1 MKKSLKLGV
10 FLMGVG
16 VVLSSV
22 SFVLAKPGEIDFAR
36 VLTRDLSHV
45 KTETHDISPDKSQ
58 LTNENIQGLKVDTNS
73 FDIVVKSGDQYSA
86 QEIDSSDHAVFETKV
101 ENQQLIVSKKSGKT
115 GNFQSGEPRLEIT
128 IPQNAKLQKMT
139 IQSKNGDIKLK
150 NISTNQVQLTNT
162 NGDIELN
169 QVTVTDG
176 GNVTN
181 ENGDIEVE
189 QSQLPTVEAETKS
202 GSLSMKRA
210 YHVSY
215 GDGANLHLMN
225 QSGDVDLD

>member
-45 KTETHDISPDKSQ
+45 KTETHDISPEKSQ
-58 LTNENIQGLKVDTNS
+58 LTNENVQGLKVDTNN
-73 FDIVVKSGDQYSA
+73 FDIVVKSGDKYA
-86 QEIDSSDHAVFETKV
+86 VEETDSSEHAVFETKV
-101 ENQQLIVSKKSGKT
+101 ENQQLVVVKKSRKAN
-115 GNFQSGEPRLEIT
+115 NFQAGDQRLEIT
-128 IPQNAKLQKMT
+128 VPKNIKLQT
-139 IQSKNGDIKLK
+139 LDIQTKNGDIKLK

-162 NGDIELN
+162 NGDIELK
-169 QVTVTDG
+169 QVTIDGG

-189 QSQLPTVEAETKS
+189 QSQLPIVEAETKS

-210 YHVSY
+210 YHVGY

-225 QSGDVDLD
+225 QSGDVNLD

>member
-16 VVLSSV
+16 IVLSSV
-22 SFVLAKPGEIDFAR
+22 SFVLAKPGDIDLA
-36 VLTRDLSHV
+36 LTRDLTRIR
-45 KTETHDISPDKSQ
+45 TETHDITPDSDQVK
-58 LTNENIQGLKVDTNS
+58 NNNIQGIKVDTNS
-73 FDIVVKSGDQYSA
+73 FDIVVKSGDKYAVEETDAS
-86 QEIDSSDHAVFETKV
+86 EHALFETKV
-101 ENQQLIVSKKSGKT
+101 ENQQLVVVKKSGKAN
-115 GNFQSGEPRLEIT
+115 NFQAGDQRLEIT
-128 IPQNAKLQKMT
+128 VPKNIKLQT
-139 IQSKNGDIKLK
+139 LDIQTKNGDIKLK
-150 NISTNQVQLTNT
+150 NISTNQVQLTNI

-169 QVTVTDG
+169 QVTIDGG

-181 ENGDIEVE
+181 KNGDIEVE
-189 QSQLPTVEAETKS
+189 QSQLPIVEAETKS

>member
-22 SFVLAKPGEIDFAR
+22 SFVLAKPGEIDFAK
-36 VLTRDLSHV
+36 VLTRDLTYEKV
-45 KTETHDISPDKSQ
+45 THGITPNPDQ
-58 LTNENIQGLKVDTNS
+58 MTTDNIHGLKVDSDS
-73 FDIVVKSGDQYSA
+73 FDITIKSGDQFSVT
-86 QEIDSSDHAVFETKV
+86 EIDNSEKD
-101 ENQQLIVSKKSGKT
+101 L
-115 GNFQSGEPRLEIT
+115 FQSQVVDHQLLVGPTSAKTNKSLAGTAQIEIT
-128 IPQNAKLQKMT
+128 IPSSAKLDNITVQT
-139 IQSKNGDIKLK
+139 KNGDIKLQQVYA
-150 NISTNQVQLTNT
+150 NQVQLTNT
-162 NGDIELN
+162 NGDIELS
-169 QVTVTDG
+169 QVTIAGG

-181 ENGDIEVE
+181 KNGDIEVE
-189 QSQLPTVEAETKS
+189 QSQLPIVEAQTKS

-210 YHVSY
+210 YHVGY